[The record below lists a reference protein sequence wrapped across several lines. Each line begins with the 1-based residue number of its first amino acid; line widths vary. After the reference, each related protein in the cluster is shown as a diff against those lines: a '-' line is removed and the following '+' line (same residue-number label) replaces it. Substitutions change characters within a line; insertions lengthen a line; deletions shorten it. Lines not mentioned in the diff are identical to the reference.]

1 MRVPKKLYSCITQ
14 KHKLALYTKIKKNY
28 VLILYDNQK
37 SSTDVSRD
45 SITERDR
52 EKRTIDGENE
62 NDCSVTV

>member
-14 KHKLALYTKIKKNY
+14 KHKLALYTKKKNY

-45 SITERDR
+45 GITERER
-52 EKRTIDGENE
+52 ERREQ
-62 NDCSVTV
+62 